1 MLRQII
7 FQINSTTKI
16 QNSFLKFRCFNLDVY
31 IQFTESN
38 ECESMENWFSSK
50 ADFARMI
57 HFSINRAFKNKPL
70 ISTSV
75 ARQNL
80 KPQPKWASLK
90 TSLRYFT
97 CLWLLLT
104 LLRAISIDFLF
115 ALHVTSGCEN
125 LNIYIIKFFWK
136 TPKHSTW

>member
-7 FQINSTTKI
+7 FLINSQQRYKI
-16 QNSFLKFRCFNLDVY
+16 LFWSFDVLNLDVY

-80 KPQPKWASLK
+80 QPQPKWVSLK

-115 ALHVTSGCEN
+115 TLYVTSGCEN
-125 LNIYIIKFFWK
+125 LNIYIINFFWK